1 MMMNPDLGPAARDCR
16 MVYVSSDPGIIAP
29 ENPTDRADKNKGTI
43 FLPSCRTA
51 CILGIWPMIALWK
64 HKVNWP
70 TSFLDNGTDFLT
82 IILTA
87 YLPVRSPPIG
97 AKRLVNKAKSRSDRD
112 SIADHD
118 RMLISMI
125 GAIIGDVIG
134 SVYKWHNVKTTEF
147 QLFSGGS
154 AFTDDT
160 VMTVAVADALLNKHT
175 YKNPIK
181 NALESRIAYIAKL
194 KQYGHRYPD
203 VGYGSMFHDW
213 LKADNPK
220 PYNSYGNGSAMR
232 VSPVGYAFDTL
243 EAVLKEARRSA
254 KVTHNHRDGIRGA
267 QAVAAAVFLANQNES
282 KDSIK
287 RRLEAMFGYN
297 LSRRLDEIRPKYEFD
312 SSCQGSVP
320 EAIIAFLESEHFEDA
335 IRKAVSLGGDSDT
348 IACITGAIA
357 QAYYKRIP
365 AEMMDGTL
373 FRLDAGMKTIIRQFN
388 EKYKVPY

>member
-1 MMMNPDLGPAARDCR
+1 
-16 MVYVSSDPGIIAP
+16 
-29 ENPTDRADKNKGTI
+29 
-43 FLPSCRTA
+43 
-51 CILGIWPMIALWK
+51 
-64 HKVNWP
+64 
-70 TSFLDNGTDFLT
+70 
-82 IILTA
+82 
-87 YLPVRSPPIG
+87 
-97 AKRLVNKAKSRSDRD
+97 
-112 SIADHD
+112 
-118 RMLISMI
+118 MI

-134 SVYKWHNVKTTEF
+134 SIYEWHNVKTTEF

-181 NALESRIAYIAKL
+181 DALESRIAYIAKL

-203 VGYGSMFHDW
+203 VGYGSMFHEW
-213 LKADNPK
+213 LKAENPK

-232 VSPVGYAFDTL
+232 VSPIGYAFDTL
-243 EAVLKEARRSA
+243 EAVLKESRRSA

-320 EAIIAFLESEHFEDA
+320 EAFIAFLESEHFEDA

-388 EKYKVPY
+388 EKYKVPC

>member
-1 MMMNPDLGPAARDCR
+1 
-16 MVYVSSDPGIIAP
+16 
-29 ENPTDRADKNKGTI
+29 
-43 FLPSCRTA
+43 
-51 CILGIWPMIALWK
+51 
-64 HKVNWP
+64 
-70 TSFLDNGTDFLT
+70 
-82 IILTA
+82 
-87 YLPVRSPPIG
+87 
-97 AKRLVNKAKSRSDRD
+97 
-112 SIADHD
+112 
-118 RMLISMI
+118 MI